1 MTMVSQEA
9 RVVSPNGNSTGLKPY
24 FDEDGLSIFHGD
36 CRAVLPT
43 LASASVDLVLTDPAY
58 LVNFTGRF
66 DAKHEAIAGDDDT
79 GWVVPV
85 FTELW
90 RVLKDDS
97 FAVTFYG
104 WPHADVFV
112 GAFKEV
118 GFRLVSHL
126 VFLKRVWGLGR
137 FTRGQHEVAYLLAK
151 GRPAVP
157 KRGIS
162 DVIDWE
168 REPNAGHPNQKPV
181 AALMPLLLTYA
192 ERGQTVLDPFMGS
205 GSTLLAARQCGNP
218 AIGIEIERDYCAFAA
233 RRMEQKDLFPAG
245 WARDSARLAPEDA
258 APELFL
264 NQ

>member
-1 MTMVSQEA
+1 MRPT
-9 RVVSPNGNSTGLKPY
+9 GNITALKPH
-24 FDEDGLSIFHGD
+24 FEQEGLSIFHGD
-36 CRAVLPT
+36 CRAVLPS
-43 LASASVDLVLTDPAY
+43 LESGSVDLVVTDPPY

-66 DAKHEAIAGDDDT
+66 DGKHKAIAGDDDS
-79 GWVVPV
+79 GWVLPV
-85 FTELW
+85 FAELW
-90 RVLKDDS
+90 RVMKDDS

-126 VFLKRVWGLGR
+126 VFVKNVWGLGR
-137 FTRGQHEVAYLLAK
+137 FSRGQHEVAYLLAK

-168 REPNAGHPNQKPV
+168 REQNAFHPNQKPV
-181 AALMPLLLTYA
+181 AALVPLLLTYA
-192 ERGQTVLDPFMGS
+192 EKGQTVLDPFMGS

-218 AIGIEIERDYCAFAA
+218 AIGIEIEPRYCDFAA
-233 RRMEQKDLFPAG
+233 RRMEQKDLFPGG
-245 WARDSARLAPEDA
+245 WSRDA
-258 APELFL
+258 ALLAEEDSSADLFAD
-264 NQ
+264 Q